1 MIYGYLPYFR
11 NLLSNIK
18 RVYIVKVFFKS
29 SLQKCTIFTCIFVKT
44 VKNYIIVFYFFKG
57 NALWV
62 RFLYCACA
70 VQFTVGF
77 WHKMASAKF
86 LEEALTTDVD
96 ESAVNA
102 IVGSLETSLVGSTPS
117 SSIQQGIAV
126 NVNQNHL
133 NSAISNGSSVSSQ
146 KHGVLNGGS
155 ESMNIILNSD
165 TNKVISCSNTHQS
178 AASSVVNS
186 VVASLHGNVSSSGYV
201 NQVSS
206 NIGLVQ
212 SNITNINKP
221 QESVKLV
228 YPSNNQT
235 ATSIGG
241 VNRLTYPNNQT
252 ISLHNGNLGISTLTS
267 HSVLSVSNANVQSV
281 SSHNFSQAGA
291 NVNKQVG
298 VVGMDQNKPT
308 GTALVIKSGGN
319 NHGPQG
325 VPLSQGVVSVPMT
338 LTGVNT
344 ALGTTTTSGVPGV
357 VTLTK
362 PVSQSVGSQQ
372 GIVGNNQS
380 ILPANVQ
387 ILNVNAI
394 RTGSPVQQGQKA
406 APQRVMTIA
415 APQMV
420 GARPGQ
426 PGVRTSVFT
435 L

>member
-1 MIYGYLPYFR
+1 MTYGYIPYFR
-11 NLLSNIK
+11 TLYNNIT
-18 RVYIVKVFFKS
+18 RVYIGKVFFIG
-29 SLQKCTIFTCIFVKT
+29 SLQKCTNVICFFVKI
-44 VKNYIIVFYFFKG
+44 VKNYIIVFHFFKG

-70 VQFTVGF
+70 DQFTVGF

-126 NVNQNHL
+126 NLNQNHL

-186 VVASLHGNVSSSGYV
+186 VVASLHGSVSSSGYV
-201 NQVSS
+201 NQVS

-212 SNITNINKP
+212 SNITNLNKP

-235 ATSIGG
+235 ATAIGG
-241 VNRLTYPNNQT
+241 VNRITYPNNQT

-426 PGVRTSVFT
+426 PGVRT
-435 L
+435 

>member
-1 MIYGYLPYFR
+1 MTYGYLRYCQSFYKNIR
-11 NLLSNIK
+11 RDYNLE
-18 RVYIVKVFFKS
+18 VFS
-29 SLQKCTIFTCIFVKT
+29 IGSLHKFSTYTFIFVKK
-44 VKNYIIVFYFFKG
+44 VKNYITVFYFFKG

-62 RFLYCACA
+62 QFLYCACA
-70 VQFTVGF
+70 DQFTVGF

-133 NSAISNGSSVSSQ
+133 SSANSNGSLVSSQ
-146 KHGVLNGGS
+146 KHGVLNGGTD
-155 ESMNIILNSD
+155 SMNIILNSD
-165 TNKVISCSNTHQS
+165 DNKVISSSNTHQS
-178 AASSVVNS
+178 ASSSLVNT

-212 SNITNINKP
+212 SNITNLNKP
-221 QESVKLV
+221 QDAVKLV
-228 YPSNNQT
+228 YPSNNQSAT
-235 ATSIGG
+235 AIGG
-241 VNRLTYPNNQT
+241 VNRITYPNSQT
-252 ISLHNGNLGISTLTS
+252 ISLHNGNLGISPLTS

-281 SSHNFSQAGA
+281 SSHNFCQAGA
-291 NVNKQVG
+291 NVTKQVG

-319 NHGPQG
+319 NHGPPG
-325 VPLSQGVVSVPMT
+325 VPLNQGVVTVPMT

-387 ILNVNAI
+387 ILNVNTI
-394 RTGSPVQQGQKA
+394 RTGSPVQQGQKV

-426 PGVRTSVFT
+426 PGVRTFT
-435 L
+435 NHA